1 MDAQLKNVVS
11 RLENLASRFET
22 ILPGRG
28 AGASGSTATSDASDS
43 PVVRNYD
50 DATSSN
56 VSKFQQLSSAIG
68 GDVAEMGKLVNDAF
82 RIQREFIVTVSKYAK
97 PSDADMNKGLQ
108 PMSESI
114 QKIQNFRE
122 KNRPSKQFN
131 HLSAV
136 SESIPA
142 LGWIAVSPTP
152 APYIKECLDAGQFY
166 TNRVLKD
173 YKGKDQTHVDWVA
186 CWIETFTALHAYV
199 KQYHTTGIV
208 WNSKGVPYSATSSQS
223 VASPGPPPPPP
234 PPPPAPLPLSDA
246 SAHAI
251 PADDGHAKLFASI
264 SKGGDITKGLRKVKP
279 EEQTH
284 KNAGLRLQATVP
296 DKLVSSEPSQKVKA
310 PTVKPPIMEL
320 QGKKWVV
327 ENFNNNQ
334 QLVID
339 NVQMNQSVYIY
350 KCTKCTIQVKGKI
363 NSIVMDN
370 CQKTAILFD
379 NIVACMEFINCQSV
393 KAQVTGSVPTVS
405 VDKTDGFQMYMSP
418 QSMNCEIITSKSS
431 EMNVS
436 YPQPNGDYVE
446 VPLPEQYKTIWNGK
460 KFVTTCAD

>member
-56 VSKFQQLSSAIG
+56 VSKFHQLSSAIG

-208 WNSKGVPYSATSSQS
+208 WNSKGVPYSGISSQS
-223 VASPGPPPPPP
+223 VVSPGPPPPPP

-284 KNAGLRLQATVP
+284 KNTGLRLQATVP

-310 PTVKPPIMEL
+310 SPTVKPPIMEL

-327 ENFNNNQ
+327 
-334 QLVID
+334 
-339 NVQMNQSVYIY
+339 
-350 KCTKCTIQVKGKI
+350 
-363 NSIVMDN
+363 
-370 CQKTAILFD
+370 TAILFD

-436 YPQPNGDYVE
+436 YPQPNGDY
-446 VPLPEQYKTIWNGK
+446 LPVDFSALHNDISLG
-460 KFVTTCAD
+460 